1 VLDRITDGNLLGM
14 DEASAPA
21 LQWIIDMLVDKVVKY
36 PGLWFVIDMIWFAVV
51 VWVLRAGLRIA
62 SRRVSRTQRM
72 VFTDTPRRINVAA
85 FEQFLRTPLD
95 DLTSGAS
102 AVARGCCSRRRKRV
116 IETRKASVRGTMRV
130 VKVLWSEPAV
140 APKCQTWKEL
150 LIRVRQNWEQYI
162 APPVRTQVTYDAT
175 NGLLIDVIVHVRL
188 AASPE
193 ASLLVISD

>member
-1 VLDRITDGNLLGM
+1 LYDHLQLRKTHKDLEMRCKDLAKLLRGFRAKLKQVQSQNGTMAKTVLEGLVLGVERNVSVLAEATRANQRSLTGSFDVLLFLFAGVLAFDVLDRITDGNLLGM

-95 DLTSGAS
+95 DLTSS
-102 AVARGCCSRRRKRV
+102 EAR
-116 IETRKASVRGTMRV
+116 
-130 VKVLWSEPAV
+130 
-140 APKCQTWKEL
+140 
-150 LIRVRQNWEQYI
+150 
-162 APPVRTQVTYDAT
+162 
-175 NGLLIDVIVHVRL
+175 H
-188 AASPE
+188 
-193 ASLLVISD
+193 